1 MKNQFNLS
9 ISEPCHESFKNFPKT
24 AKGGF
29 CASCT
34 KEVIDF
40 TQMISEDI
48 SNYFRNKMTTDTCGR
63 FTKNQLN
70 TTIQPKKKAKL
81 FNFLSGIAVICVSL
95 FSFKTEAQ
103 NTTNTTTDTNNT
115 KNEDASKE
123 NLISVKG
130 TVLSS
135 DDGLPLPGAN
145 VILEGSVI
153 GTQTNFDGYFEFPQ
167 KLKKGDVLIF
177 SYVGLDTKK
186 ITITE
191 NTNLNIELEVNMDSC
206 EIVLM
211 GKVAVKE
218 VYKSKRRN

>member
-9 ISEPCHESFKNFPKT
+9 ISEPCHENFKNFPKT

-29 CASCT
+29 CTTCT

-40 TQMISEDI
+40 TKMTQEDV
-48 SNYFRNKMTTDTCGR
+48 SNYFRNRMTTDTCGR
-63 FTKNQLN
+63 FTKSQLYS
-70 TTIQPKKKAKL
+70 TIQPKKKNRF
-81 FNFLSGIAVICVSL
+81 FNFLSGIAVVCLSL

-103 NTTNTTTDTNNT
+103 NTTNTTTDTNST
-115 KNEDASKE
+115 KKEDTSKE
-123 NLISVKG
+123 NLVSVKG

-135 DDGLPLPGAN
+135 DDGLPLPGAS
-145 VILEGSVI
+145 VILEGSAI

-167 KLKKGDVLIF
+167 KLEKGDVLIF

-186 ITITE
+186 FTITE

>member
-1 MKNQFNLS
+1 MKNELNLS
-9 ISEPCHESFKNFPKT
+9 ISEPCHENFKNFQKT
-24 AKGGF
+24 EKGGF
-29 CASCT
+29 CATCT

-40 TQMISEDI
+40 TQMTSEDI
-48 SNYFRNKMTTDTCGR
+48 SNYFKNKMTADTCGR
-63 FTKNQLN
+63 FTKSQLN
-70 TTIQPKKKAKL
+70 TTIQPKKKTKF
-81 FNFLSGIAVICVSL
+81 FNFLSGITVVCLSL

-103 NTTNTTTDTNNT
+103 NTTNSSMDNDNT
-115 KNEDASKE
+115 KNEDVSKE

-145 VILEGSVI
+145 VILEGSAI

-191 NTNLNIELEVNMDSC
+191 KSNLNIELEVNMDSC

-218 VYKSKRRN
+218 VYKSKKRE

>member
-1 MKNQFNLS
+1 MKNQLNLS
-9 ISEPCHESFKNFPKT
+9 ISEPCHENFKNFPKT

-29 CASCT
+29 CTTCT

-40 TQMISEDI
+40 TKMTQEDV
-48 SNYFRNKMTTDTCGR
+48 SNYFRNRTTTDTCGR
-63 FTKNQLN
+63 FTKSQLN
-70 TTIQPKKKAKL
+70 TTIQPKKKTRF
-81 FNFLSGIAVICVSL
+81 FNFLSGIAVVCLSL

-103 NTTNTTTDTNNT
+103 NTTNPTMDNDNT

-123 NLISVKG
+123 ELIAIKG
-130 TVLSS
+130 KVLTSE
-135 DDGLPLPGAN
+135 DGLPLPGAS
-145 VILEGSVI
+145 VILEGSAI

-177 SYVGLDTKK
+177 SYVGLETKK

-191 NTNLNIELEVNMDSC
+191 YTNLNIELEVNMDSC

-218 VYKSKRRN
+218 IYKSKTRN